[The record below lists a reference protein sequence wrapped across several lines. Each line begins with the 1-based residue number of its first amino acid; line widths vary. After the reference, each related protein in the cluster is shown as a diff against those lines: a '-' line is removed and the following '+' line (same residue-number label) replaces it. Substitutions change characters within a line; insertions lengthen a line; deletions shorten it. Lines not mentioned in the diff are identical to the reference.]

1 MATGQGGYS
10 TNGIL
15 IATRAQVGPD
25 QLVSV
30 DTQSPN
36 GSNPQTLAVAL
47 GLIGGTMEVSAA
59 SIAITALAGGGQ
71 ANATQLFEGI
81 NVVTVV
87 ATATDSVKLPA
98 ATAGAVVF
106 VKNADAADS
115 MTVFGFG
122 TDTIDGVA
130 SATGNPQAAGKGKL
144 YYATTGIGDG
154 VAGTWVSLLGA

>member
-10 TNGIL
+10 TNGL
-15 IATRAQVGPD
+15 TIATRSQVGPSA
-25 QLVSV
+25 LVNV
-30 DTQSPN
+30 DTQAPS
-36 GSNPQTLAVAL
+36 GSSPQTLAVAL
-47 GLIGGTMEVSAA
+47 GMIGGTLT
-59 SIAITALAGGGQ
+59 IGGITFTAHAGGGQ
-71 ANATQLFEGI
+71 ASATQLGEGI

-87 ATATDSVKLPA
+87 GSAADSVKLPA
-98 ATAGAVVF
+98 ATAGDVVF

-130 SATGNPQAAGKGKL
+130 SATGNAQAAGKGKL
-144 YYATTGIGDG
+144 YYAASGIGDG